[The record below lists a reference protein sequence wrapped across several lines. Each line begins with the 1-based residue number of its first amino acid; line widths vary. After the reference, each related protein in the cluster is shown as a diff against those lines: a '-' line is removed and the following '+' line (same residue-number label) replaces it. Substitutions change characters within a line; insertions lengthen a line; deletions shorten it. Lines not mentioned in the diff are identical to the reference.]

1 MADIKKI
8 GGKGEALAVE
18 FLKQHNY
25 RVIERNFRC
34 KSGEIDIIA
43 QDKDSFCFIE
53 VKTRSTG
60 QFGSGFDAITSSKQ
74 RKLVK
79 AALWYCAMHDRAHVP
94 MRFDIVAVQYSS
106 SGSPCLELLKDAFDV
121 SNHALNS

>member
-1 MADIKKI
+1 M
-8 GGKGEALAVE
+8 KGEALAVE

-43 QDKDSFCFIE
+43 QDQDTFCFIE

-79 AALWYCAMHDRAHVP
+79 SALWYCAMHDCAHVSI
-94 MRFDIVAVQYSS
+94 RFDIVVIQYSY
-106 SGSPCLELLKDAFDV
+106 SGQSHLELLKDAFDV
-121 SNHALNS
+121 SNHALYS